1 MNDGE
6 TEVLWHAWGGVSAGG
21 VAMTPVGGA
30 DPAAGPGEGPQAVRP
45 GRGAA

>member
-1 MNDGE
+1 MTGKPKRYG
-6 TEVLWHAWGGVSAGG
+6 VRGVSAGG